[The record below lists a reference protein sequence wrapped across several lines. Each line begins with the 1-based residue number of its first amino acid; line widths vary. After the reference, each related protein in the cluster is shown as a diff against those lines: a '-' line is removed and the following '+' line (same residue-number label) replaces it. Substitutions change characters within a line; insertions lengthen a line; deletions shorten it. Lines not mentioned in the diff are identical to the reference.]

1 MPFDRND
8 PRDDMLDD
16 RSRSSAQRE
25 PDDEDLSGSL
35 ATLFEMFGGQVMDP
49 APRD

>member
-8 PRDDMLDD
+8 PRDEMID
-16 RSRSSAQRE
+16 SQYQSKAGRE

-35 ATLFEMFGGQVMDP
+35 ASLFEMFGGQVMDP